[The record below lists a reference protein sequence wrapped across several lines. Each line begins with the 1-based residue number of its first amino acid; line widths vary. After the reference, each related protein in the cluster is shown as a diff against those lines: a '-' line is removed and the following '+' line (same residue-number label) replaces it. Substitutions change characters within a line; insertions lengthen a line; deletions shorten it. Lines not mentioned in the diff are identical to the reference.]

1 MDQILH
7 ISLEGGQARAL
18 VACTTD
24 LVEAARRT
32 HDLSPTACAALGRTL
47 TASAML
53 GAMLKGADDSLT
65 VTIRGGGPIG
75 ALVCVARPDGVVKG
89 YCDNPQVDLPPRPD
103 GKLDVGG
110 AVGRDGRVTVVKDL
124 GLRDPYVGQTRLVS
138 GEIAEDIAFYLTA
151 SEQTPS
157 LLSLGVM
164 VEGGHVVG
172 AGGVLVQPFP
182 DCPEATLQR
191 LEALAPHLASVS
203 GMARRAGSAQ
213 ALAEEALAGFAQEV
227 LEARTPR
234 FACDCSRE
242 RIERALLSMGEAEL
256 RDMIDEQH
264 GAQVSCHFCNRV
276 YDFTEEELRA
286 LLAEGKGADGQGA
299 KA

>member
-18 VACTTD
+18 VACSTD

-53 GAMLKGADDSLT
+53 GAMLKGAGDSLT

-75 ALVCVARPDGVVKG
+75 AIVCVARPDGVVKG
-89 YCDNPQVDLPPRPD
+89 YCDNPRVDLPPRPD

-157 LLSLGVM
+157 LLALGVM
-164 VEGGHVVG
+164 VERGQVVG
-172 AGGVLVQPFP
+172 AGGVLVQPLP
-182 DCPEATLQR
+182 GCPEETLAR
-191 LEALAPHLASVS
+191 LEALAPHLAKVS
-203 GMARRAGSAQ
+203 AMARAAGNAQELARA
-213 ALAEEALAGFAQEV
+213 ALADFSRET
-227 LEARTPR
+227 LEARQPR

-242 RIERALLSMGEAEL
+242 RIERALLSMGETEM
-256 RDMIDEQH
+256 RGMIAEQH
-264 GAQVSCHFCNRV
+264 GAQVSCHFCNKV
-276 YDFTEEELRA
+276 YDFTEADLLA
-286 LLAEGKGADGQGA
+286 LLEEGKAEGGTRA
-299 KA
+299 